1 MSCKYHFKGLQFTNK
16 NSIKIKTKLI
26 FVDFL
31 KNMIVLNFV
40 SCYTRCME
48 FIGSVESIIFRNEE
62 NGYTVVV
69 VEGEDEQITAVG
81 RFPDIHEGERVR
93 LMGFEIN
100 NPKYGKQFNCDNVEI
115 LRPNTSDSIV
125 RYLSSGLIKGVG
137 PKMAERIVKRFG
149 EKTLDIIEFES
160 TRLVEVKG
168 ISARIAL
175 EIKESYTKI
184 KVMQEAMMYL
194 QENNISTNLAM
205 KIYKMYGDKTIS
217 VVKENPYRLIEDV
230 DGVGFVRADK
240 IAFSLGVEKDSPFRL
255 RAGIVHCLNEN
266 SDKNG
271 NTYAIKGELLN
282 EVSRLL
288 EIDLNNA
295 YETINNVLIGLQ
307 LDGVIRP
314 TTLDGTDIIVLT
326 KYYNIEK
333 SIAEKL
339 SRMLALSEDTDFDV
353 DSDIDNFEKMNK
365 ISLHEEQRNAVKMA
379 VNKGV
384 CVITGGP
391 GTGKTTIIKCVINL
405 LDAMN
410 KKVKL
415 LAPTGRAAKRL
426 SESTGEDG
434 STIHRAL
441 EADNSNGTSQFK
453 YNEYNKLPFNAVI
466 VDEVSMVDV
475 VLLNHLLKA
484 LNVGCK
490 LILVGDKDQ
499 LPSVGAGNVLSDLLS
514 CGEIPFTNLT
524 KIFRQDDSSLIVSN
538 AHLINEGKM
547 PVIDNSSK
555 DFFLDI
561 KLNPEEITSDIVG
574 LVTTRI
580 PNHFGFEL
588 SRVQVL
594 APLKAGVTGVENLN
608 KRLQQA
614 INPASFYKKEI
625 VHGDTIFRFGDKVM
639 HINNN
644 YNLEWIK
651 DDGEFIETG
660 AGVFNGDI
668 GTITMI
674 NSDSRELE
682 VLFEDGRLAK
692 YTYTDLS
699 QLVLSYAITIHKSQ
713 GSEFDAVII
722 PMVSGTP
729 YILTRNLLY
738 TAVTRAKKLVVLV
751 GSKEN
756 LARMVKNNY
765 TAKRYTLLKTF
776 IQNNFDKNMS

>member
-1 MSCKYHFKGLQFTNK
+1 MGCYSNK
-16 NSIKIKTKLI
+16 MKVQKQID
-26 FVDFL
+26 FVVFL
-31 KNMIVLNFV
+31 KNMVVLNFV
-40 SCYTRCME
+40 SCYTMCME
-48 FIGSVESIIFRNEE
+48 FIGNIETIIFRNEE

-69 VEGEDEQITAVG
+69 VESEDEQITAVG
-81 RFPDIHEGERVR
+81 RFPDIHEGERVK
-93 LMGFEIN
+93 LTGFEVQN
-100 NPKYGKQFNCDNVEI
+100 HKYGKQFNCDNVEI
-115 LRPNTSDSIV
+115 LKPNTSESIV
-125 RYLSSGLIKGVG
+125 RYLSSGLIKGIG
-137 PKMAERIVKRFG
+137 PRMAERIVEHFG
-149 EKTLDIIEFES
+149 KKTLDVIELEPM
-160 TRLVEVKG
+160 RLVEVKG
-168 ISARIAL
+168 ISERIAL
-175 EIKESYTKI
+175 EIKESYSKI
-184 KVMQEAMMYL
+184 KVMQEAIMYL
-194 QENNISTNLAM
+194 QENNISTNLAI
-205 KIYKMYGDKTIS
+205 KIYKIYGDQTIN
-217 VVKENPYRLIEDV
+217 VVKENPYKLIEDV

-240 IAFSLGVEKDSPFRL
+240 IAFSLGIEKDSPFRL

-271 NTYAIKGELLN
+271 NTYANKGELLN

-288 EIDLNNA
+288 EIDLNSA
-295 YETINNVLIGLQ
+295 YETLNNVLIGLQ
-307 LDGVIRP
+307 MDGVVRP
-314 TTLDGTDIIVLT
+314 ITLDGTEIIVLS

-333 SIAEKL
+333 SIAEKI
-339 SRMLALSEDTDFDV
+339 SRMIALSEDTDFDV
-353 DSDIDNFEKMNK
+353 DGDIDSFERMNK

-405 LDAMN
+405 LSSMN

-426 SESTGEDG
+426 SESTGEEG

-441 EADNSNGTSQFK
+441 EADNSNGVSQFK
-453 YNEYNKLPFNAVI
+453 YNEYNKLPFNAII

-484 LNVGCK
+484 LSVGCK

-499 LPSVGAGNVLSDLLS
+499 LPSVGAGNVLSDLLL
-514 CGEIPFTNLT
+514 CGKVPFTNLT
-524 KIFRQDDSSLIVSN
+524 KIFRQDDTSLIVSN

-547 PVIDNSSK
+547 PTIDNSSK
-555 DFFLDI
+555 DFFFDA
-561 KLNPEEITSDIVG
+561 KLNPEDISSDIIG

-580 PNHFGFEL
+580 PNHFGFET

-608 KRLQQA
+608 KQLQQA
-614 INPASFYKKEI
+614 INPSSLYKKEI
-625 VHGDTIFRFGDKVM
+625 THGDTIFRFGDKVM
-639 HINNN
+639 HISNN

-651 DDGEFIETG
+651 DDGVVIESG

-668 GTITMI
+668 GTITMV
-674 NSDSRELE
+674 NTHSRELE

-692 YTYTDLS
+692 YTYGDLN

-776 IQNNFDKNMS
+776 IQNNFDKPTL